1 MENLGLYVVIK
12 SSIYYG
18 LLFWTIGVAWISFDP
33 AEVETR
39 VQIADGPFLIDLNGF
54 IKSKYIFR
62 YSKDSNPSL
71 HRIYVWI

>member
-1 MENLGLYVVIK
+1 MENIESYVVIK
-12 SSIYYG
+12 SIMYYAS
-18 LLFWTIGVAWISFDP
+18 LFWPVGVAWISFDP

-39 VQIADGPFLIDLNGF
+39 VQIADGPLLIDLNDF
-54 IKSKYIFR
+54 IKSKYLFR